1 MFSLTKV
8 CWTKGLR
15 SKQWGFRS
23 AGGCSQSV
31 FFYLGHWLLCL
42 IQKKCIRLITN
53 SFCLACNSL
62 QDVIGAL
69 FEGKRLLWGVRTDRV
84 PFNIK
89 PTSNI
94 VTFKKPNDIDR
105 RVTSSKV
112 KPMAYSTFWVHNGTP
127 TPFGWILFTPRS
139 FSPCGVFFIRFW
151 KRRTEPLGEKPST
164 MWFLSSEAFELQ
176 NFASCIEAT
185 KW

>member
-1 MFSLTKV
+1 MGARRAFFLTFGFGAR
-8 CWTKGLR
+8 GL
-15 SKQWGFRS
+15 W
-23 AGGCSQSV
+23 APIA
-31 FFYLGHWLLCL
+31 LLSFLLARCR
-42 IQKKCIRLITN
+42 KRLECPQFVL
-53 SFCLACNSL
+53 SCNSL
-62 QDVIGAL
+62 QGLIVCL
-69 FEGKRLLWGVRTDRV
+69 SEGKRLSWGVSDYASF
-84 PFNIK
+84 FNIDRLSK
-89 PTSNI
+89 I
-94 VTFKKPNDIDR
+94 VTFTKRDDTDR

-164 MWFLSSEAFELQ
+164 IWFLASESFELQ